1 MKQKKL
7 CAVLALIVCTVC
19 AVCLA
24 GCKGNSDNK
33 SSVAKTE
40 NIETGTFTEKLTAKV
55 WKRDDN
61 GSVLKL
67 NPDGTAKL
75 TMKAENKDVTID
87 GSWSVDYDALKITL
101 KQNVVNGKLVNKSN
115 TDVFTAFY
123 TELSDSKIKDKDIAV
138 SYRKWYVSDNYLVL
152 GAIIWAAQ

>member
-7 CAVLALIVCTVC
+7 CAVLALIICTLC
-19 AVCLA
+19 AMSLT
-24 GCKGNSDNK
+24 GCKRDSDNQ
-33 SSVAKTE
+33 SSAAESV
-40 NIETGTFTEKLTAKV
+40 ETVSFSEKLTAKA

-67 NPDGTAKL
+67 NPDGSAKL
-75 TMKAENKDVTID
+75 TMKADGKDVTID
-87 GSWSVDYDALKITL
+87 GSWSNDYDALKITL

-123 TELSDSKIKDKDIAV
+123 TELTDSKIKDKDIAI

-152 GAIIWAAQ
+152 GAITWTAQ